1 MQDTQPITDNLLIID
16 GLNVSGLST
25 YKVSEEKIITSAKT
39 NMLGSLRQTT
49 IGSRVNINATLTIAN
64 RGTLTTL
71 IDKLKQP
78 TLSVTYFDV
87 RDNAVRSSTFIAGN
101 WDAELLFK
109 DRGLFEPFNITLTS
123 VAVR

>member
-1 MQDTQPITDNLLIID
+1 MQNTQPITTNLLVID

-78 TLSVTYFDV
+78 TLPVTYFDV
-87 RDNAVRSSTFIAGN
+87 RDNAVRSSTFIAGD

>member
-49 IGSRVNINATLTIAN
+49 IGSRVNIDATLTIAN
-64 RGTLTTL
+64 RGTLTAL

-78 TLSVTYFDV
+78 TVSVTYFDV

>member
-1 MQDTQPITDNLLIID
+1 MQDTQPITTNLLVID

-25 YKVSEEKIITSAKT
+25 YKVSEEKIITSTKT

-49 IGSRVNINATLTIAN
+49 IGSRVNIDATLTIAN
-64 RGTLTTL
+64 RGTLTAL
-71 IDKLKQP
+71 IEKLQQN

-101 WDAELLFK
+101 WDVELLFK
-109 DRGLFEPFNITLTS
+109 NRGLFEPFNITLTS

>member
-1 MQDTQPITDNLLIID
+1 MQNTQPIITNLLVID

-49 IGSRVNINATLTIAN
+49 IGSRVNIDATITIAN
-64 RGTLTTL
+64 RGTLTAL
-71 IDKLKQP
+71 IDKLQQP

-87 RDNAVRSSTFIAGN
+87 RDNAVRSSLFIAGN

>member
-1 MQDTQPITDNLLIID
+1 MQNTQPITTNLLVID

-64 RGTLTTL
+64 RGTLATL
-71 IDKLKQP
+71 IDKLQQP

>member
-1 MQDTQPITDNLLIID
+1 MQDTQPITTNLLVID

-25 YKVSEEKIITSAKT
+25 YHVSEEKIITSAKT

-49 IGSRVNINATLTIAN
+49 IGSRVNINATITIAN

-71 IDKLKQP
+71 IDKLQQN

-87 RDNAVRSSTFIAGN
+87 RDNAVRSSSFIAGD

>member
-1 MQDTQPITDNLLIID
+1 MQDTQPITTNLLVID

-71 IDKLKQP
+71 IDKLQQP
-78 TLSVTYFDV
+78 TLPVTYFDV

>member
-1 MQDTQPITDNLLIID
+1 MQDTQPISTNLLVID

-25 YKVSEEKIITSAKT
+25 YRVSEEKIITSAKT

-49 IGSRVNINATLTIAN
+49 IGSRVNIDATLTIAN

-109 DRGLFEPFNITLTS
+109 NRGLYEPFNITLTS

>member
-1 MQDTQPITDNLLIID
+1 MQDTQPITTNLLIID

-39 NMLGSLRQTT
+39 NMLGSLRKTT

-71 IDKLKQP
+71 IDKLQQNILP
-78 TLSVTYFDV
+78 VTYFDV
-87 RDNAVRSSTFIAGN
+87 RDNAVRSSTFIPRN

-109 DRGLFEPFNITLTS
+109 NRGLFEPFNITLTS

>member
-1 MQDTQPITDNLLIID
+1 MQTTQPITTNLLVID

-25 YKVSEEKIITSAKT
+25 YRVSEEKIITSAKT

-49 IGSRVNINATLTIAN
+49 IGSRVNIDATLTIAN
-64 RGTLTTL
+64 RGTLTAL
-71 IDKLKQP
+71 IDKLQQP
-78 TLSVTYFDV
+78 TLSDTYFDV

>member
-25 YKVSEEKIITSAKT
+25 YKVREDKIITSNAT
-39 NMLGSLRQTT
+39 NMLGALRQTT
-49 IGSRVNINATLTIAN
+49 IGSRVFIDATLTIAN

-71 IDKLKQP
+71 IDKLQQP
-78 TLSVTYFDV
+78 TLPVTYFDV

-109 DRGLFEPFNITLTS
+109 DRGLYEPFNITLTS
-123 VAVR
+123 VSVR

>member
-1 MQDTQPITDNLLIID
+1 MQDTQPITTNLLVID

-25 YKVSEEKIITSAKT
+25 YRVSEEKIITSAKT

-49 IGSRVNINATLTIAN
+49 IGSRVNIDATLTIAN

-71 IDKLKQP
+71 IDKLQQP
-78 TLSVTYFDV
+78 TLPVTYFDV

>member
-1 MQDTQPITDNLLIID
+1 MQNSQPITTNLLVID

-25 YKVSEEKIITSAKT
+25 YRVSEEKIITSAKT

-64 RGTLTTL
+64 RGTLTALIAKLQQNTL
-71 IDKLKQP
+71 P
-78 TLSVTYFDV
+78 VTYFDV

>member
-1 MQDTQPITDNLLIID
+1 MQDTQPITANLLVID

-49 IGSRVNINATLTIAN
+49 IGSRVNIDATLTIAN

-71 IDKLKQP
+71 IDKLQQP

>member
-1 MQDTQPITDNLLIID
+1 MQDIQPITDNLLIID

-25 YKVSEEKIITSAKT
+25 YKVREDKIITSNAT
-39 NMLGSLRQTT
+39 NMLGALRQTT
-49 IGSRVNINATLTIAN
+49 IGSRVFIDATLTIAN

-71 IDKLKQP
+71 IDKLQQP
-78 TLSVTYFDV
+78 TLPVTYFDV

-109 DRGLFEPFNITLTS
+109 DRGLYEPFNITLTS
-123 VAVR
+123 VSVR